1 MVCVWK
7 AKRFKC
13 VNFGGVCLESWKV
26 RYYLTQKHSL
36 FNQFFS
42 VPLLR

>member
-1 MVCVWK
+1 VVCVWK